1 RRLAPSAT
9 HELLRCRTVRCDDP
23 WASMRPAHFLM
34 FTFSLR
40 GMGRGRGNGADPVLG
55 KGYLV
60 GVHVVLDRHRRP
72 VADDLDE
79 VVGSGEDPVLVV
91 DGDIAEVLDEVR

>member
-1 RRLAPSAT
+1 MIPGPGRD
-9 HELLRCRTVRCDDP
+9 LR
-23 WASMRPAHFLM
+23 
-34 FTFSLR
+34 TFSCLPSPFR
-40 GMGRGRGNGADPVLG
+40 GMGRGRGNGVEPILG
-55 KGYLV
+55 EGYLV
-60 GVHVVLDRHRRP
+60 GVHVVLDGHRRP

>member
-1 RRLAPSAT
+1 MVINDLHLCDTAIHEQFRSRNVAAVARCEKCLPS
-9 HELLRCRTVRCDDP
+9 P
-23 WASMRPAHFLM
+23 F
-34 FTFSLR
+34 R
-40 GMGRGRGNGADPVLG
+40 GMGRGRGNGADPILG
-55 KGYLV
+55 EGYFV